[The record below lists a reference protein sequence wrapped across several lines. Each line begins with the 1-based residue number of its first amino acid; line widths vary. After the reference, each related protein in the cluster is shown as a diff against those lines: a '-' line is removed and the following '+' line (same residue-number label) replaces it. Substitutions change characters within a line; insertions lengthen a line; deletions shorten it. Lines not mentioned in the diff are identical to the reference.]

1 MDQEVEIMQKV
12 RRMKI
17 TFRDGSE
24 KVIKGAFKEESR
36 IVYEIEG
43 NGETVGVYNFDEIR
57 EIQFFE
63 EEHGIML
70 VG

>member
-1 MDQEVEIMQKV
+1 MQRV

-24 KVIKGAFKEESR
+24 KVIKGAFKDESR
-36 IVYEIEG
+36 IVYEIDG
-43 NGETVGVYNFDEIR
+43 NGEIVGVYNFDEIR

-63 EEHGIML
+63 EEQGIML

>member
-1 MDQEVEIMQKV
+1 MQGV

-17 TFRDGSE
+17 TFKDGTE
-24 KVIKGAFKEESR
+24 KTIKGAFKEESR
-36 IVYEIEG
+36 IVYEIDW

-63 EEHGIML
+63 EEQGIML